1 MISAILGCATVK
13 PPGGCARL
21 ALVSPP
27 PGLAA
32 LSLLSVS
39 NPWLKSAT
47 QVQCMVVV
55 VRGGCSGTHYC
66 LPSHL
71 QQTAPGKREAPGHTR
86 WPHKEEES
94 LLTAA
99 LF

>member
-1 MISAILGCATVK
+1 MISAILGRATVK
-13 PPGGCARL
+13 PPRRVRTPGTRL
-21 ALVSPP
+21 TP
-27 PGLAA
+27 PGVAA